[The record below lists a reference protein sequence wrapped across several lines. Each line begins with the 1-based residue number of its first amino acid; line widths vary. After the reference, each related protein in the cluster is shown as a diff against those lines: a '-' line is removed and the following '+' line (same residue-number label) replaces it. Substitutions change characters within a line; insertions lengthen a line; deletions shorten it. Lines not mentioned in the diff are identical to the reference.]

1 MIRILPPL
9 LFLIFVIG
17 MGIACWMFGFKHYLL
32 YPWNLIGLPFLII
45 GITIAQMS
53 KNVFKKEDTNIDTFK
68 KPNKMIT
75 GGFYKFS
82 RNPMYLGFVIALLGV
97 ALLYQASLLSLFLLI
112 VFSIILDKWYI
123 SFEEKMMH
131 QEFGKEYE
139 AYKNLTR
146 RWI

>member
-1 MIRILPPL
+1 
-9 LFLIFVIG
+9 
-17 MGIACWMFGFKHYLL
+17 
-32 YPWNLIGLPFLII
+32 
-45 GITIAQMS
+45 MS